1 MNKKQKPNLSNN
13 PIAKAVE
20 PLRTQAVNY
29 ATTYA
34 KETIKAVLEALSKA
48 GWDAKEVAPY
58 PGRNLSRSAHAQAC
72 DKYRLY
78 RQVTSHDHEGTY
90 QAAKTKGV
98 VAHSM
103 NSPEILKK
111 DTSLEKNYIDLQVK
125 MAVASYDAYVGKLVS
140 KIGAVKSAEL
150 TGTMSSDLWVRST
163 LVVEKEDGS
172 VERWTTQMIW
182 NRSVYGRW
190 FPQWPTRKAKQDNN
204 NDYEDAMSKDEE
216 E

>member
-1 MNKKQKPNLSNN
+1 MSKTQKADLKDN

-34 KETIKAVLEALSKA
+34 KQTIKTIIEALSKA

-58 PGRNLSRSAHAQAC
+58 PMRNLSRFEHAQAL

-78 RQVTSHDHEGTY
+78 RQVTTHDHDGTY
-90 QAAKTKGV
+90 LAAKTKGV

-111 DTSLEKNYIDLQVK
+111 DTEREEEYVRLQVR
-125 MAVASYDAYVGKLVS
+125 MAVQSYDAYVGKLVF

-150 TGTMSSDLWVRST
+150 TGTESADLWVRST

-190 FPQWPTRKAKQDNN
+190 FPQWPTRQAK
-204 NDYEDAMSKDEE
+204 
-216 E
+216 